1 MYRFQFHKLLGWGKL
16 FSCMASSLNHYT
28 ASKVKAHTKSNVSA
42 TQRGLPV
49 VDSRGIRSDSMEGR
63 KEIIML
69 ARITPLN
76 PAENTDTHGRIIAN
90 HITKNH
96 WDAILGANLY
106 YKGVSLKT
114 LRYIC
119 SAIVPSGWHI
129 NGLEVIIYSMISWV
143 LGSDGCLGFL
153 FKGPWGNYYCS

>member
-1 MYRFQFHKLLGWGKL
+1 
-16 FSCMASSLNHYT
+16 MASSLNHYT

-96 WDAILGANLY
+96 
-106 YKGVSLKT
+106 
-114 LRYIC
+114 
-119 SAIVPSGWHI
+119 
-129 NGLEVIIYSMISWV
+129 
-143 LGSDGCLGFL
+143 
-153 FKGPWGNYYCS
+153 